1 MMRMTGS
8 GRIPWLAWSGNVS
21 AHKLGSHNTEAPGN
35 SPGPIHFFTYSK
47 TCLGVG
53 GSGSPSV
60 GPMRIVVLALSAW
73 LELVCRL
80 RHGEACA
87 QHRSV
92 PVGSSRLHPRVH
104 KLFCQALLTTA
115 RRA

>member
-1 MMRMTGS
+1 MTRMTGS
-8 GRIPWLAWSGNVS
+8 GRIPWLAWSGTSQLTNWVATTRRPRATVRGLS
-21 AHKLGSHNTEAPGN
+21 IFHILEDMPRVGS
-35 SPGPIHFFTYSK
+35 
-47 TCLGVG
+47 
-53 GSGSPSV
+53 SGSPSV

-73 LELVCRL
+73 LELVSRL

-104 KLFCQALLTTA
+104 KLFC
-115 RRA
+115 